1 MRLTASIVTSVWLVG
16 TAAAWTAFNAVAQEP
31 APTVQA
37 PPPSITSSGDD
48 AGPISVAPPD
58 TAAAA
63 PTPAP
68 ASAAGGDS
76 GTTIVGDKEAA
87 IGLFITPWKDGYAE
101 HGLDRP
107 ARFVDVDTSP
117 IDPDTF
123 QRRINYY
130 NVITDYREAHLASGK

>member
-1 MRLTASIVTSVWLVG
+1 MKIANPIISIVRLIGIAAALTALG
-16 TAAAWTAFNAVAQEP
+16 AAAQQEP
-31 APTVQA
+31 SPTVKA

-48 AGPISVAPPD
+48 AGPISVAPPE
-58 TAAAA
+58 TM
-63 PTPAP
+63 AP
-68 ASAAGGDS
+68 ASSASAAQGGEA
-76 GTTIVGDKEAA
+76 GTTVVGDKEAP
-87 IGLFITPWKDGYAE
+87 IGLYITPWKDGYAE

-107 ARFVDVDTSP
+107 ARFVDVDTAP

>member
-1 MRLTASIVTSVWLVG
+1 MKTATSIITSVWLIG
-16 TAAAWTAFNAVAQEP
+16 SAAALSAASAIAQGP
-31 APTVQA
+31 SPTVQA
-37 PPPSITSSGDD
+37 PPPSITSSSDD

-58 TAAAA
+58 T
-63 PTPAP
+63 PAQP
-68 ASAAGGDS
+68 SAAVAEGES
-76 GTTIVGDKEAA
+76 GTTVVGDKEAP
-87 IGLFITPWKDGYAE
+87 IGLYITPWKDGYAE

>member
-1 MRLTASIVTSVWLVG
+1 MKLASSSTRAWLLAG
-16 TAAAWTAFNAVAQEP
+16 TAVFVAGAALAQEA

-37 PPPSITSSGDD
+37 PPPSITSSSDD
-48 AGPISVAPPD
+48 TGPLSVAPPD
-58 TAAAA
+58 NA
-63 PTPAP
+63 TPSP
-68 ASAAGGDS
+68 SAATASTGGES
-76 GTTIVGDKEAA
+76 GTTVVGDKEAP
-87 IGLFITPWKDGYAE
+87 IGLYITPWKDGYAE